1 MNMDILWGLIIVIC
15 GIFVSVYGNQLFRL
29 TLAALG
35 FGVGFILSWW
45 LTGSQTQAIQLL
57 VSIALGGIGA
67 VLLYSL
73 FRIGIYI
80 AGGVLGLVLGLL
92 IVALFNLDSAPLVG
106 TILVAGAGL
115 VGFFGSRLSSMIIP
129 LATGAAGAFMVA
141 YGLAMVFAKELA
153 ADASPLE
160 LLGSPLALAV
170 FLCIVAIST
179 LGQMPRRGTKVVRTV
194 R

>member
-15 GIFVSVYGNQLFRL
+15 GVFVCVYGNQLFRL

-35 FGVGFILSWW
+35 FGVGFILTWW
-45 LTGSQTQAIQLL
+45 LTGSQTQAIQIL
-57 VSIALGGIGA
+57 VSIAVGGIGA

-141 YGLAMVFAKELA
+141 YGLALAFAKEIA
-153 ADASPLE
+153 VDASPIE

-179 LGQMPRRGTKVVRTV
+179 LGQMPRRGTQVVRTV